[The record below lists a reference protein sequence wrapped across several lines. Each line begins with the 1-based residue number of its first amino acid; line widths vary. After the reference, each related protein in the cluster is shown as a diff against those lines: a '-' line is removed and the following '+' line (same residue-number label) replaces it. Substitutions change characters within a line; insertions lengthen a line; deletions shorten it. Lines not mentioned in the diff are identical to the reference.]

1 MSLPLTT
8 EQQIHTL
15 LTAQRFGGNF
25 MRKLA
30 DAGLAAD
37 PSNKQTLFAAFPDLQ
52 HLYGPLSAFYSEE
65 LG

>member
-1 MSLPLTT
+1 MAAPMTSD
-8 EQQIHTL
+8 QQLHTL

-37 PSNKQTLFAAFPDLQ
+37 PITRAHLLLSFPKLGQTF
-52 HLYGPLSAFYSEE
+52 GPHSTLYSED

>member
-1 MSLPLTT
+1 MTT
-8 EQQIHTL
+8 DQQIHTL

-25 MRKLA
+25 YRKLA

-37 PSNKQTLFAAFPDLQ
+37 PSNRAIIFNAFPKLHQ
-52 HLYGPLSAFYSEE
+52 LFGPTSTLYSED

>member
-1 MSLPLTT
+1 MVMTSD
-8 EQQIHTL
+8 QQLHTL

-25 MRKLA
+25 LRKLA

-37 PSNKQTLFAAFPDLQ
+37 PINRAQLLRSFPQLGHTFGPHSTL
-52 HLYGPLSAFYSEE
+52 YSED

>member
-1 MSLPLTT
+1 MTSN
-8 EQQIHTL
+8 QQLHTL

-25 MRKLA
+25 LRHLA

-37 PSNKQTLFAAFPDLQ
+37 PNNRATLFQSFPQLAQ
-52 HLYGPLSAFYSEE
+52 VFGPGSALYSED

>member
-1 MSLPLTT
+1 
-8 EQQIHTL
+8 
-15 LTAQRFGGNF
+15 

-52 HLYGPLSAFYSEE
+52 HFYGPLSAFYSEE

>member
-1 MSLPLTT
+1 VTA
-8 EQQIHTL
+8 EQQLHTL

-37 PSNKQTLFAAFPDLQ
+37 PANRALIFEAFQRLTDD
-52 HLYGPLSAFYSEE
+52 YGPDSCLYSED

>member
-1 MSLPLTT
+1 VTAD
-8 EQQIHTL
+8 QQLRTL
-15 LTAQRFGGNF
+15 LTAQRFGGHF

-37 PSNKQTLFAAFPDLQ
+37 PANRALIFETFQRLTDD
-52 HLYGPLSAFYSEE
+52 YGPASCLYSED